1 MARVTSLTWG
11 VKQSFRGYVEMTG
24 GVTEAADGAT
34 RDADGA
40 FIFPATAES
49 TLELAADGALAG
61 RGVFEGAVKFDS
73 HGGMLKVFLADPILE
88 VTEAGAA
95 LTVAD
100 SPKRNFRVEVVK
112 LDLAAAG
119 PEGIPTKLSVDG
131 VYLLGAHYPLN
142 TAVDP
147 VKLA

>member
-1 MARVTSLTWG
+1 MARVSTLTWG
-11 VKQSFRGYVEMTG
+11 VKQSFRAYVEMTG
-24 GVTEAADGAT
+24 GVTEAAEGAT

-40 FIFPATAES
+40 FVFEATPES
-49 TLELAADGALAG
+49 TLEVGADGALSG
-61 RGVFEGAVKFDS
+61 RGVFKGEVKFDS

-88 VTEAGAA
+88 IGEAGAA
-95 LTVAD
+95 LTVFD
-100 SPKRNFRVEVVK
+100 SPKRNLRIEVVK

-119 PEGIPTKLSVDG
+119 PEGVPTKLTVDG

>member
-24 GVTEAADGAT
+24 GVTEAAEGAT

-49 TLELAADGALAG
+49 TLELAADGALTG
-61 RGVFEGAVKFDS
+61 RGVFQGEVKFDS

-88 VTEAGAA
+88 VTEACAT

-100 SPKRNFRVEVVK
+100 SPKRNFRIEVVK
-112 LDLAAAG
+112 LDPAAAG
-119 PEGIPTKLSVDG
+119 PDGIPTKLSVDG

>member
-24 GVTEAADGAT
+24 GVTEAAEGAT

-40 FIFPATAES
+40 FVFPATEES
-49 TLELAADGALAG
+49 TLEIGADGGLSG
-61 RGVFEGAVKFDS
+61 RGVFQGSVKFDS

-88 VTEAGAA
+88 ISEAGAA
-95 LTVAD
+95 LTVFD
-100 SPKRNFRVEVVK
+100 TPKRNLRIEVVK

-119 PEGIPTKLSVDG
+119 PDGVPTKLSVDG

>member
-1 MARVTSLTWG
+1 MKRLLFLLAIASAQAQTPTLQLDLGTGFQMDMILVQPG
-11 VKQSFRGYVEMTG
+11 SFEQGS
-24 GVTEAADGAT
+24 
-34 RDADGA
+34 
-40 FIFPATAES
+40 PA
-49 TLELAADGALAG
+49 
-61 RGVFEGAVKFDS
+61 
-73 HGGMLKVFLADPILE
+73 
-88 VTEAGAA
+88 TEAGAT

-100 SPKRNFRVEVVK
+100 SPKRNFRIEVVK

-119 PEGIPTKLSVDG
+119 PDGIPTKLSVDG